1 MPPAVSRPWFV
12 RLRSTIKST
21 IPRRIRISP
30 IRGEITI
37 IRRGTSG
44 RWIDI
49 KMTLAS
55 SLEDDCTAPYDD
67 DFIEVYGPRSSP
79 HLVDGHRI
87 RGPFNTTPN
96 HWTSRLRKPKSPIM
110 TSPTTIDASHR
121 SDAAEMSP
129 PGSLG
134 TWANGERS
142 STRLLSCSGRPNS
155 SISARHQNSP
165 APERHEPGQQP
176 EQGHRHPN

>member
-1 MPPAVSRPWFV
+1 MPPVVSRPWFV
-12 RLRSTIKST
+12 TLRSTMKST
-21 IPRRIRISP
+21 IPTRIRISP
-30 IRGEITI
+30 IRGGMTI
-37 IRRGTSG
+37 IMGREPSG

-49 KMTLAS
+49 RMTLAS

-67 DFIEVYGPRSSP
+67 DFIEVNGSRSSP
-79 HLVDGHRI
+79 HLVDGHRF

-96 HWTSRLRKPKSPIM
+96 HWTSRLRKPKSPTM

-134 TWANGERS
+134 TWANG
-142 STRLLSCSGRPNS
+142 
-155 SISARHQNSP
+155 
-165 APERHEPGQQP
+165 
-176 EQGHRHPN
+176 